1 MTTSKHTPHMRE
13 LASPLAAA
21 VSDLLAER
29 DIRRVL
35 QIYCHAV
42 DRRDLALLQTIYHEG
57 AVENH
62 VHYEGD
68 ALEFGRYI
76 FPSLAERG
84 FRLGNHHVTGILVD
98 IDGDSAKTESYFY
111 SVARRFVDPKNEDG
125 DSELA
130 VLSGRYLDKF
140 ENRQGSWRIV
150 DRKVAIDLDFKTP
163 YIPLYE
169 EGKVLIR
176 GSLQNDDTASGWFSA

>member
-1 MTTSKHTPHMRE
+1 MTSELTPDPLE
-13 LASPLAAA
+13 DAGSLAAA
-21 VSDLLAER
+21 IRDLLAER
-29 DIRRVL
+29 EIRRVI

-68 ALEFGRYI
+68 ALEFGPYI
-76 FPSLAERG
+76 FPSLTDRG

-98 IDGDSAKTESYFY
+98 IDGDTAKAESYFY
-111 SVARRFVDPKNEDG
+111 SAARRFVDPENEDG
-125 DSELA
+125 DSELS

-140 ENRQGSWRIV
+140 ENRGGSWRIV
-150 DRKVAIDLDFKTP
+150 DRKVVIDLDFKMP
-163 YIPLYE
+163 YVSLYE
-169 EGKVLIR
+169 DGKVLIR
-176 GSLQNDDTASGWFSA
+176 GSMQGDDVASGWFSR

>member
-1 MTTSKHTPHMRE
+1 MSPEQT
-13 LASPLAAA
+13 LASLI
-21 VSDLLAER
+21 AER

-42 DRRDLALLQTIYHEG
+42 DRRDLPLLQSIYHED
-57 AVENH
+57 AIENH

-68 ALEFGRYI
+68 ALEFGAYI

-98 IDGDSAKTESYFY
+98 VDGDRARTESYFY
-111 SVARRFVDPKNEDG
+111 SLARRLLDPSDEAG
-125 DSELA
+125 ESELA
-130 VLSGRYLDKF
+130 ILSGRYLDVF
-140 ENRQGSWRIV
+140 ENRRGTWRIV
-150 DRKVAIDLDFKTP
+150 DRKVVIDLDFKTP

-169 EGKVLIR
+169 GGKVLIR
-176 GSLQNDDTASGWFSA
+176 GSLQDDDLAHGWFS